1 MQHAVEIDAA
11 VDSAI
16 AEHQDKAGAL
26 LPIMHAVQDRL
37 GYVPDAAVPRIAVA
51 LNLSRAEV
59 HGFVTFYHWFRRH
72 PVGRHVVHVCRAEA
86 CQALGGREVEA
97 RFKQRLGCDYHET
110 SADGAVSLEP
120 VYCLGH
126 CARGP
131 SVLVDNEPVAAL
143 DSAAVDELIAS
154 LRSEPA

>member
-1 MQHAVEIDAA
+1 VQQADNIDAA
-11 VDSAI
+11 VEAAI
-16 AEHQDKAGAL
+16 AEHRERAGAL
-26 LPIMHAVQDRL
+26 MPIMHAVQDRL
-37 GYVPDAAVPRIAVA
+37 GYVPDAAVPRIAQA

-59 HGFVTFYHWFRRH
+59 HGFLTFYHWFRRH

-86 CQALGGREVEA
+86 CQSLGGREVEA
-97 RFKQRLGCDYHET
+97 RIKQRLGCDYHET

-131 SVLVDNEPVAAL
+131 SALVDNEPVAAL
-143 DSAAVDELIAS
+143 DAAAVDELIDS
-154 LRSEPA
+154 LRSASA

>member
-1 MQHAVEIDAA
+1 VQHAVDIDAA

-16 AEHQDKAGAL
+16 AAHLERPGAL
-26 LPIMHAVQDRL
+26 MPIMHAVQERL
-37 GYVPDAAVPRIAVA
+37 GYVLDESVPRIAKA

-59 HGFVTFYHWFRRH
+59 HGFLTFYHWFRRH

-97 RFKQRLGCDYHET
+97 RFKQQLGCDYHET
-110 SADGAVSLEP
+110 SSDGAVSLEP

-131 SVLVDNEPVAAL
+131 SALIDNEPVAAL
-143 DSAAVDELIAS
+143 DVAQVDELVAS
-154 LRSEPA
+154 LRKEHA

>member
-1 MQHAVEIDAA
+1 MQHAVDIDAA
-11 VDSAI
+11 VDAAI
-16 AEHQDKAGAL
+16 AEHLGRPGAL
-26 LPIMHAVQDRL
+26 MPIMHAVQERL
-37 GYVPDAAVPRIAVA
+37 GYVPDDSVPRIAKA

-59 HGFVTFYHWFRRH
+59 HGFLTFYHWFRRH

-97 RFKQRLGCDYHET
+97 RFKKQLGCDYHET

-131 SVLVDNEPVAAL
+131 SALIDNEPVAAL
-143 DSAAVDELIAS
+143 DVAQVDELIAS
-154 LRSEPA
+154 LRSAHA